1 MEIFNF
7 KKGILDRIMVELP
20 FLRLTKEIDHHTVTE
35 ESIEEMR
42 KIILKPG
49 FKEMCYEDI
58 WDDIEEVF
66 FKFNE
71 EEVPAHYKERLSEY
85 LIRLNGVWNDR
96 LYLIYST
103 YLGIK
108 VRIDAEEMASQLFDS
123 NHNEDV
129 LNILKILKYPDVE
142 ALKVRCCFMQEK
154 DQEKVENEVSRFLLM
169 KINEAFTGF
178 EKFNYEMKNDWNGV
192 VQKIITEE
200 IDKLIERMRVY
211 HFA

>member
-1 MEIFNF
+1 MEILNF
-7 KKGILDRIMVELP
+7 KKDILDRIMVELP
-20 FLRLTKEIDHHTVTE
+20 FLNLTKEFVLPSGTE
-35 ESIEEMR
+35 ESIEETR
-42 KIILKPG
+42 KIILKDG
-49 FKEMCYEDI
+49 FKEMCYENI

-71 EEVPAHYKERLSEY
+71 EEAPAYYKKRLSEY
-85 LIRLNGVWNDR
+85 LIRLNGIWNDR

-108 VRIDAEEMASQLFDS
+108 VRIDAEEMASELFDS
-123 NHNEDV
+123 NNSEYV

-142 ALKVRCCFMQEK
+142 ALKVRCCFIPEK
-154 DQEKVENEVSRFLLM
+154 DQKKVENEVCRFLHM
-169 KINEAFTGF
+169 KINEAFTDF

-200 IDKLIERMRVY
+200 IDKLIERMRIY
-211 HFA
+211 